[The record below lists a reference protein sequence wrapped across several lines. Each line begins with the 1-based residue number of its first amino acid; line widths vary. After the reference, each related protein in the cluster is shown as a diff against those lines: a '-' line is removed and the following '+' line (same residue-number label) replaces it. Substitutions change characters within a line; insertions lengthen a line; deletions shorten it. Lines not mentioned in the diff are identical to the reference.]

1 MSIPEDPLER
11 RRLQNRMAQRRF
23 RSRQKNQEQRNAI
36 ELAGQIQSAAASLY
50 SEPVS
55 LEGRLEDFSNTTN
68 TANEVSSIRGG
79 FSGSL
84 SCVGSLHENFALFDG
99 SNRHDH
105 FVGVDANGN
114 CIPYA
119 ISEPVSSTIST
130 SPSNSSTLDILGP
143 GRIQHR
149 HSSPALSDNLHFS
162 SEDHFLESALMAT
175 NDLMKSSNFESPD
188 RSNADTSPRASDA
201 CTMSDPGWLS
211 ALHMAARRGHG
222 GIVRLLLQNC
232 MDTNEQDSD
241 GLTPLM
247 HAVAGGHEEV
257 VGLLLAHG
265 ARLGDRDCRRRSVL
279 HWAVLTYREAVLRLL
294 LKHAATDDPLLIDA
308 YDDTGRTPL
317 HAAIDSGFEIGVSIL
332 MEFGVNIHS
341 RARKP

>member
-36 ELAGQIQSAAASLY
+36 ELASQLQSAAASLY
-50 SEPVS
+50 SESVNM
-55 LEGRLEDFSNTTN
+55 EGRLEDFSSTAN
-68 TANEVSSIRGG
+68 TAHDASSLRGG
-79 FSGSL
+79 YSASLNGVGGIHESFS
-84 SCVGSLHENFALFDG
+84 LFD
-99 SNRHDH
+99 SNNRHDH
-105 FVGVDANGN
+105 FVGLDANGN

-119 ISEPVSSTIST
+119 LSEPVPSTIST
-130 SPSNSSTLDILGP
+130 SPGNSSPLDVLGS
-143 GRIQHR
+143 GRMQHR
-149 HSSPALSDNLHFS
+149 NSSPAHSDNYFS
-162 SEDHFLESALMAT
+162 SEDHLLESAIIAT
-175 NDLMKSSNFESPD
+175 NDLMKTTNFGSPD
-188 RSNADTSPRASDA
+188 LSSADTSPRASDSCA
-201 CTMSDPGWLS
+201 MSDPGWLS

-232 MDTNEQDSD
+232 MDTNEPDSD

-247 HAVAGGHEEV
+247 HAAAGGHEEV
-257 VGLLLAHG
+257 VGLLLSHG
-265 ARLGDRDCRRRSVL
+265 ARLGDRDNRRRSVL

-308 YDDTGRTPL
+308 YDESGCSPL